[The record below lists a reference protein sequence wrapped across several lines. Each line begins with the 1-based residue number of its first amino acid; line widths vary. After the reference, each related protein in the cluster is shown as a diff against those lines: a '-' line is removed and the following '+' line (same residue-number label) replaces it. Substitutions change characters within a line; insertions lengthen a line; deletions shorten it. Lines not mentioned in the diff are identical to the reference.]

1 MMWVAPQKHTRA
13 QSPRRYAHVKYSN
26 GGCSGFE
33 PDFLFIYSV
42 HNFSNRIFPT
52 LFCFQLSIP
61 YFSSD
66 CKRKRK
72 NRFRISEFKA
82 AISVR
87 NPEPRGCV
95 AAADVLYPWAQK
107 PCFFIFSPA
116 WRTCFLSAAM
126 VYCKMKFFIC
136 GGTTSR
142 TVIFRRLHGM
152 GTFSKANTALTH
164 GSTATARSTR

>member
-1 MMWVAPQKHTRA
+1 MMWVTPQKHTRA
-13 QSPRRYAHVKYSN
+13 QSPHRYAHVKYSN

-72 NRFRISEFKA
+72 DSVGKLPRVCLLRHFSHTPTPIRKKRFRQSPLI
-82 AISVR
+82 R
-87 NPEPRGCV
+87 RLRRHLPPRRGRWRRRRRMRADRRRLKRSQ
-95 AAADVLYPWAQK
+95 AAAFAYAIGRVTVKVSLW
-107 PCFFIFSPA
+107 
-116 WRTCFLSAAM
+116 SA
-126 VYCKMKFFIC
+126 
-136 GGTTSR
+136 
-142 TVIFRRLHGM
+142 
-152 GTFSKANTALTH
+152 
-164 GSTATARSTR
+164 